1 MTLAT
6 LAEVLQPALKQGYAV
21 GGLVTLGWEDMR
33 AYVAAAEAENCPVI
47 LQAGPSCRAHTPLPV
62 LGKMFRHLA
71 EAASVPVVAHLDH
84 GYTFE
89 DCKLAL
95 DSGFTSVM
103 FDGSRKPLQQ
113 NIDETAAIAE
123 MAHAAG
129 ISCEGE
135 IGFVGYSGGESSNGT
150 DPEEAAKF
158 ARESGADAIA
168 ISVGNVHLQQ
178 DKEGG
183 LDLERIAQIEA
194 LTSVPLVIHGGS
206 GVPVEQRRHLAAKT
220 SICKFN
226 IGTELRMAFGSA
238 LRAAVEADPARFDRV
253 QILSD
258 TLDPVQ
264 RAAQS
269 SARLWGTA
277 AALKPGVNPFLQRFF
292 SRSGFLVVG
301 FSWPPLSS
309 FVAGAFCAIRS
320 TASSMVTW
328 AGSISFGMVAFTLPH
343 FT

>member
-6 LAEVLQPALKQGYAV
+6 LADVLQPALKQGYAV

-71 EAASVPVVAHLDH
+71 ETSSVPVVAHLDH

-89 DCKLAL
+89 DCRLAI

-135 IGFVGYSGGESSNGT
+135 IGFVGYSGGEGSDGT
-150 DPEEAAKF
+150 NPEEAAKF
-158 ARESGADAIA
+158 ARDSAVDAMA

-183 LDLERIAQIEA
+183 LDLVRIAQIEA
-194 LTSVPLVIHGGS
+194 LTLPAVGYSWRLWCAS
-206 GVPVEQRRHLAAKT
+206 
-220 SICKFN
+220 
-226 IGTELRMAFGSA
+226 
-238 LRAAVEADPARFDRV
+238 RAAPASVIKDV
-253 QILSD
+253 DLQIQYWNRIAYGFWIG
-258 TLDPVQ
+258 P
-264 RAAQS
+264 AHC
-269 SARLWGTA
+269 GC
-277 AALKPGVNPFLQRFF
+277 G
-292 SRSGFLVVG
+292 RSGAV
-301 FSWPPLSS
+301 
-309 FVAGAFCAIRS
+309 
-320 TASSMVTW
+320 
-328 AGSISFGMVAFTLPH
+328 
-343 FT
+343 